1 MRRKEFHP
9 HFFPISFFEKHTN
22 SNNNN
27 GYLHLTAAASRGKEE
42 TGGNRGDEHLLLSRK
57 LYGRVAAGAVC
68 GPVCGSLMAPLAD
81 PAPSACGGRRLSR
94 ASCLPGC
101 VLDDVPSSLYLKLV
115 DDVPGG
121 LDPPCA
127 RPTPLAAAGATV
139 HHRLRR
145 CGSMEGRASRVRSVL
160 SQEIWGLGRWAIIGL
175 RPGFSHAF
183 LCRAGPGTA
192 QDTVPC
198 RVARWAEISGT
209 AQPALR
215 AVPARP
221 SCFRAGPG
229 FVPRFSGR
237 ARASPLS
244 TAQIYSSSP
253 RATPGNM
260 KSDGARAGSAAG
272 TRRQERGATTTTADC
287 IPG

>member
-1 MRRKEFHP
+1 MWRAAPVEGP
-9 HFFPISFFEKHTN
+9 
-22 SNNNN
+22 
-27 GYLHLTAAASRGKEE
+27 TALGV
-42 TGGNRGDEHLLLSRK
+42 D
-57 LYGRVAAGAVC
+57 
-68 GPVCGSLMAPLAD
+68 
-81 PAPSACGGRRLSR
+81 GGRRPSR

-101 VLDDVPSSLYLKLV
+101 ALDDVPSSLYLKPV

-127 RPTPLAAAGATV
+127 RPTPLAAAGAAV
-139 HHRLRR
+139 HRRRRCLRR

-160 SQEIWGLGRWAIIGL
+160 SQEIWGLGRWAVIGP

-183 LCRAGPGTA
+183 SCRPRPSTA
-192 QDTVPC
+192 QDTVSC
-198 RVARWAEISGT
+198 RAARWAEISGT

-244 TAQIYSSSP
+244 TAQIYSSSTAP
-253 RATPGNM
+253 CRLLARRPASPGPSLCPASS
-260 KSDGARAGSAAG
+260 SDPTLHSV
-272 TRRQERGATTTTADC
+272 TAHLQN
-287 IPG
+287 I